1 MSTLKYLKQA
11 QFELKAVKPESD
23 GRCITKGQFPYPCY
37 NTDGVRSYTCSTAG
51 YTSNKIACDKC
62 DINIRCPTG
71 PKGDEISNSC
81 SGIGGEKCSNSGSVE
96 PNTHIEPNTP
106 IEPDTHIEPN
116 TPIEPDTLTKNW
128 TNEEKEK
135 VKKDLMTNKD
145 GVSLQVADCIVSF
158 ISEKFNYDYYE
169 NMTNKEDQESVV
181 QNIKTCIEK
190 FKESDNSKISPLLII
205 GIVLISICIA
215 GGLYYLYKY
224 IKRSAVSSSAPSSSA
239 PSSSVPSS
247 SASSSSASSSYAPQ
261 PSIRVP
267 QPSIRVPQPSIV
279 SQPSIRAPQPSIRAP
294 QPSIRA
300 LI

>member
-1 MSTLKYLKQA
+1 MTTLKYLNQA
-11 QFELKAVKPESD
+11 QFELNAVKPESD
-23 GRCITKGQFPYPCY
+23 GRCITNGQFPTPCY

-51 YTSNKIACDKC
+51 YKSNKTACDKC
-62 DINIRCPTG
+62 DINVRCPTG
-71 PKGDEISNSC
+71 PKGEEISNSC
-81 SGIGGEKCSNSGSVE
+81 SGIGGEMCSNSGSTE
-96 PNTHIEPNTP
+96 PDTQIEPDTP
-106 IEPDTHIEPN
+106 IEPDTSIEQR
-116 TPIEPDTLTKNW
+116 TLTKIW

-224 IKRSAVSSSAPSSSA
+224 IKKSAVSSSAPSSSAVSSSAPSSSA
-239 PSSSVPSS
+239 PSSSAVSS
-247 SASSSSASSSYAPQ
+247 SAVSSSAVSSSA
-261 PSIRVP
+261 
-267 QPSIRVPQPSIV
+267 PQPSIV
-279 SQPSIRAPQPSIRAP
+279 SQPSFRAPQPSIVSQPSFRAP
-294 QPSIRA
+294 I
-300 LI
+300 

>member
-1 MSTLKYLKQA
+1 MSTQKYLKQA
-11 QFELKAVKPESD
+11 LFALKAVKPESD
-23 GRCITKGQFPYPCY
+23 GRCINDGLFATPCY
-37 NTDGVRSYTCSTAG
+37 NTDGVLSYTCTPAG
-51 YTSNKIACDKC
+51 YRSNKIACDTCNPNNSK
-62 DINIRCPTG
+62 CPTG
-71 PKGDEISNSC
+71 PKGTNLSNSC
-81 SGIGGEKCSNSGSVE
+81 SGIGGEMCSNSGSVE
-96 PNTHIEPNTP
+96 PDTQ
-106 IEPDTHIEPN
+106 IEPDTPTED
-116 TPIEPDTLTKNW
+116 TPTEQRTLTKIW

-239 PSSSVPSS
+239 VSSS
-247 SASSSSASSSYAPQ
+247 
-261 PSIRVP
+261 
-267 QPSIRVPQPSIV
+267 VPQPSIV
-279 SQPSIRAPQPSIRAP
+279 SQPFFRAPQPSIVSQPSFRAP
-294 QPSIRA
+294 I
-300 LI
+300 

>member
-1 MSTLKYLKQA
+1 MNATYQYLKQA
-11 QFELKAVKPESD
+11 KFELKAVKPESD
-23 GRCITKGQFPYPCY
+23 GRCITNGQFPTPCY

-51 YTSNKIACDKC
+51 YTSNKTACDKC
-62 DINIRCPTG
+62 DINVRCPTG
-71 PKGDEISNSC
+71 PKGEEISNSC
-81 SGIGGEKCSNSGSVE
+81 SGIGGEMCSNSGS
-96 PNTHIEPNTP
+96 T
-106 IEPDTHIEPN
+106 EPDTP
-116 TPIEPDTLTKNW
+116 TEPDTLTKIW

-224 IKRSAVSSSAPSSSA
+224 IKRSAVSTSSSAVSSSMPSSSMPSSSMPSSSMPSSSMPSSSA
-239 PSSSVPSS
+239 P
-247 SASSSSASSSYAPQ
+247 Q
-261 PSIRVP
+261 PSFRA
-267 QPSIRVPQPSIV
+267 PQPSIV
-279 SQPSIRAPQPSIRAP
+279 SQPSFRAPQPSIVSQPSFRAP
-294 QPSIRA
+294 I
-300 LI
+300 